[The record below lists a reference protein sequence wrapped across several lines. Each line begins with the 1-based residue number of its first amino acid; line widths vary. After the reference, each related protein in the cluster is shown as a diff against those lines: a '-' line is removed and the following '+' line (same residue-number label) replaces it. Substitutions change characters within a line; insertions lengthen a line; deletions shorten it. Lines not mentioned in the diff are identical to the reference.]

1 MQVRLSPGVEEPR
14 TPTPQAGVAATVKRG
29 VDVVVSATALL
40 VTAPILAAV
49 AVAVLLGMGRPV
61 LFRQQR
67 IGRYGGEFTILKF
80 RSMAGGGDG
89 FSPGDDQARLT
100 PLGRWLR
107 ATSLDELPSLWNI
120 LRGDMS
126 LVGPR
131 PFPTSYR
138 DLYTPE
144 QFRRHDV
151 RPGLTGLAQVNGR
164 NELGWAERFAY
175 DLRYVEHWSL
185 RLDAR
190 ILARTAVAVLRRQG
204 ISAPGAATA
213 HEFRGTAA
221 EDPVA
226 ATAGSGSR

>member
-1 MQVRLSPGVEEPR
+1 MEDLR
-14 TPTPQAGVAATVKRG
+14 TPTPPASGAAAVKRG

-40 VTAPILAAV
+40 VAAPVLAVV
-49 AVAVLLGMGRPV
+49 AVAVLLGMGRPII
-61 LFRQQR
+61 FRQRR
-67 IGRYGGEFTILKF
+67 IGRHGREFTILKF
-80 RSMAGGGDG
+80 RSMAGGGDS

-138 DLYTPE
+138 DLYTPRE
-144 QFRRHDV
+144 FRRHDV

-164 NELGWAERFAY
+164 NALGWAERFAY
-175 DLRYVEHWSL
+175 DLHYVEHWGL

-213 HEFRGTAA
+213 HEFRGTASEQA
-221 EDPVA
+221 VA

>member
-1 MQVRLSPGVEEPR
+1 MEDLR
-14 TPTPQAGVAATVKRG
+14 TPTPPASGAAAVKRG

-40 VTAPILAAV
+40 VAAPVLAVV
-49 AVAVLLGMGRPV
+49 AVAVLLGMGRPII
-61 LFRQQR
+61 FRQRR
-67 IGRYGGEFTILKF
+67 IGRHGREFTILKF

-138 DLYTPE
+138 DLYTPRE
-144 QFRRHDV
+144 FRRHDV

-164 NELGWAERFAY
+164 NALGWAERFAY
-175 DLRYVEHWSL
+175 DLHYVEHWSL

-213 HEFRGTAA
+213 HEFRGTASEQA
-221 EDPVA
+221 VA

>member
-1 MQVRLSPGVEEPR
+1 MEDLR
-14 TPTPQAGVAATVKRG
+14 TPTPPASGAAAVKRG

-40 VTAPILAAV
+40 VAAPVLAVV
-49 AVAVLLGMGRPV
+49 AVAVLLGMGRPII
-61 LFRQQR
+61 FRQRR
-67 IGRYGGEFTILKF
+67 IGRHGREFTILKF
-80 RSMAGGGDG
+80 RSMAGGGDS

-138 DLYTPE
+138 DLYTPRE
-144 QFRRHDV
+144 FRRHDV

-164 NELGWAERFAY
+164 NALGWAERFAY
-175 DLRYVEHWSL
+175 DLHYVEHWSL

-213 HEFRGTAA
+213 HEFRGTASEQA
-221 EDPVA
+221 VA

>member
-1 MQVRLSPGVEEPR
+1 MQVRLSPGVEDPSTTR
-14 TPTPQAGVAATVKRG
+14 SRSDGRAAVKRG
-29 VDVVVSATALL
+29 VDVVVALTALL
-40 VTAPILAAV
+40 VAAPVLAAV
-49 AVAVLLGMGRPV
+49 AVAVLVGLGRPV
-61 LFRQQR
+61 LFRQRR
-67 IGRYGGEFTILKF
+67 IGRYGREFTILKF
-80 RSMAGGGDG
+80 RSMTGGSGT

-131 PFPTSYR
+131 PFPTGYR

-164 NELGWAERFAY
+164 NELDWAERFAF
-175 DLRYVEHWSL
+175 DLRYVDTWSL

-213 HEFRGTAA
+213 HEFRGAG
-221 EDPVA
+221 DRPVPVA
-226 ATAGSGSR
+226 AGRGSR

>member
-1 MQVRLSPGVEEPR
+1 MEDLR
-14 TPTPQAGVAATVKRG
+14 TPNPPTGGAAAVKRG
-29 VDVVVSATALL
+29 VDVLVSATALL
-40 VTAPILAAV
+40 VAAPVLAVV

-61 LFRQQR
+61 IFRQRR
-67 IGRYGGEFTILKF
+67 IGRHGREFTILKF

-138 DLYTPE
+138 DLYTPQE
-144 QFRRHDV
+144 FRRHDV

-164 NELGWAERFAY
+164 NALGWAERFAY
-175 DLRYVEHWSL
+175 DLHYVEHWSL

-213 HEFRGTAA
+213 HEFRGTASEQA
-221 EDPVA
+221 VA